1 MLLFSMIPLLE
12 NLDSH
17 FFLRTLVAAVD
28 IALVAYLIYRLILLA
43 RPTRA
48 WQILIGLLVFFGILY
63 LSKQLGFMTLHWVL
77 RQITPLGPVAI
88 VILLY
93 PELRHLLEELGRFG
107 FWGAPLHV
115 GSRREDMTATI
126 EEVVRAAALL
136 SPRKTGALIVL
147 ERETGLA
154 DITSSGIALDAEVS
168 TELLATLFHAG
179 TPLHDGAVIVR
190 GGRIVAAGCTL
201 PLSDAPNIATN
212 VHTRHRAAL
221 GVSEQS
227 DAAVV
232 VVSEET
238 GTISLAMGGKLIR
251 GLKDDTLRRRLN
263 EAFGRRAASRSER
276 GIPLPFGRRGG
287 AATENGAPSGR
298 GETTV
303 KPPGQTDPAAPEVR

>member
-1 MLLFSMIPLLE
+1 MLLFSAIPVLE
-12 NLDSH
+12 NLDTR
-17 FFLRTLVAAVD
+17 FLLRALVTLVDV
-28 IALVAYLIYRLILLA
+28 ALVAYLIYRLILLA

-63 LSKQLGFMTLHWVL
+63 LSEQFGLMTLHWVL

-93 PELRHLLEELGRFG
+93 PGLRHLLEELGRFG

-115 GSRREDMTATI
+115 GSRREDMTETI
-126 EEVVRAAALL
+126 EKVVRAAALL

-154 DITSSGIALDAEVS
+154 DIASSGTALGAEVT
-168 TELLATLFHAG
+168 TELLATLFHGG

-190 GGRIVAAGCTL
+190 GNRIVAAGCLL

-227 DAAVV
+227 DAVVV

-263 EAFGRRAASRSER
+263 EAFGRRAGGGDR
-276 GIPLPFGRRGG
+276 GGLPFPFGRRQDAAGG
-287 AATENGAPSGR
+287 NGAPAGDAARVSGQADS
-298 GETTV
+298 TTQE
-303 KPPGQTDPAAPEVR
+303 KR